1 MVEQSTK
8 GYARPQRQSYLQRTL
23 SPHVS
28 QDMQAIILWCETCFC
43 VRRGSARS
51 QEKHSGKISS
61 LISEFFTIQPLLH
74 RNLSYVNVTLREKC
88 PNTELFMVG
97 IFRYSD

>member
-23 SPHVS
+23 SPHVPH
-28 QDMQAIILWCETCFC
+28 DMQAIILWCETCFC
-43 VRRGSARS
+43 VRRGSTRS

-61 LISEFFTIQPLLH
+61 LISEFFTMQPLLPV
-74 RNLSYVNVTLREKC
+74 NLSYVNVTLREKC
-88 PNTELFMVG
+88 PNTELFRVR
-97 IFRYSD
+97 IFLYSD